1 MQRPTAEARSSTQR
15 DVTIQ
20 RDGVRLSATFW
31 LPAGSPPFPCVVFVH
46 GRGSSKD
53 SPRNVVIAA
62 HLVDAGIAALLFDL
76 SGHGDSSDD
85 PRDGAAFVDDVT
97 AVFAWAQA
105 QPELDAGR
113 IGVAGS
119 SLGAVIAT
127 DATRSARIRPTTM
140 VFRAP
145 PVDREGFS
153 GLDVPSLAI
162 VGSLDP
168 LFKSV
173 REAAGQ
179 SHAVTLSVVSGAGH
193 LFDEPGALEQALERT
208 VSWFEGRLRSPE
220 RKQAT
225 S

>member
-1 MQRPTAEARSSTQR
+1 
-15 DVTIQ
+15 
-20 RDGVRLSATFW
+20 
-31 LPAGSPPFPCVVFVH
+31 
-46 GRGSSKD
+46 
-53 SPRNVVIAA
+53 VIAA

-76 SGHGDSSDD
+76 SGHGDSSED

-113 IGVAGS
+113 TGVAGS
-119 SLGAVIAT
+119 SLGAVIAA
-127 DATRSARIRPTTM
+127 DATRAGRIRPATM

-145 PVDREGFS
+145 PVDGDGFI
-153 GLDVPSLAI
+153 GLDVPSLAL

-173 REAAGQ
+173 QEAVGR
-179 SHAVTLSVVSGAGH
+179 SHGVTLSVVSGAGH
-193 LFDEPGALEQALERT
+193 LFEEPGALEQALERT
-208 VSWFEGRLRSPE
+208 VSWFEDRLRAPE